1 MLHYAPSPRL
11 GLHPYL
17 PERLG
22 FRNVVKVVNRDL
34 AQLLDKTDK
43 YTLVTARSRTTL
55 YREAHGVIRRGVPGN
70 FIELG
75 VHRGG
80 SAAVLAHVLKG
91 QPERHLHL
99 FDRWGDLPEPTA
111 EDGHRATE
119 YAKDNIPEKLAY
131 LRDDPPLPA
140 AKRVIEELVG
150 FPKDRVHYY
159 PGWYDDTLQQYPGG
173 PIAFASVDCDYYES
187 VKPALAF
194 IERFASPGAVI
205 IIDDYGTWPGAR
217 RAVHEWL
224 DAKPGRATIGVLRR
238 MGNAVIR
245 LAD

>member
-1 MLHYAPSPRL
+1 VSYYPPSARL
-11 GLHPYL
+11 GFHPYL

-22 FRNVVKVVNRDL
+22 FRRVLRRTNGEL
-34 AQLLDKTDK
+34 ADLLDKTDA

-55 YREAHGVIRRGVPGN
+55 YREARGVIDRKVPGD

-80 SAAVLAHVLKG
+80 SAAVLAHVLKD
-91 QPERHLHL
+91 QPDRKLHL
-99 FDRWGDLPEPTA
+99 FDRWGDLPETTE
-111 EDGHRATE
+111 EDGYRAE
-119 YAKDNIPEKLAY
+119 QYRRDNIPEKLAY

-140 AKRVIEELVG
+140 AKRVIEKIVG
-150 FPKDRVHYY
+150 FPKDRLFYY
-159 PGWYDDTLQQYPGG
+159 PGWYNETLGEYKGG
-173 PIAFASVDCDYYES
+173 PIALASVDCDYYES

-194 IERFASPGAVI
+194 IEQHMSPGGVI

-224 DAKPGRATIGVLRR
+224 DAKPGRASLHVLKR
-238 MGNAVIR
+238 MGNAVLR
-245 LAD
+245 VAG